1 MKKEMLINVLQPEEC
16 RIAIVEDGVLEE
28 LYVERTSH
36 ESYTGNIYQ
45 GKIVNLEPAIQA
57 AFVDFSVGR
66 NGFLH
71 VSDVEAQYFDRNA
84 EERGEP
90 DPRPRDRDRPRANR
104 RDRDRG
110 RSRDDR
116 GRSAPA
122 SDRGPGASAP
132 ASFGYEERTRD
143 RGRDE
148 LRDRPREIDPAADAP
163 APAPPPLGET
173 PDEWGTGEPRPGRD
187 FVVDDAPPGSTPPD
201 APWFEEL
208 PPDRGRERRRDRD
221 RPDRGRERERPD
233 LSIRGR
239 RDRSEPPVRRFGEGL
254 VEPADVEPERPQRA
268 AAPAQPAHPAEEAAP
283 RAAQERPV
291 PPEAAWPVGA
301 EVFWNQEEPLPR
313 QRDVDLGTAM
323 PPELETGRTQFAR
336 ELFGEREDQPLEPFE
351 ADLPLSRTRRA
362 RLPREAGEDSGSRP
376 EQPDVSANVPPV
388 YGPSERR
395 ADTVG
400 DEATE
405 RARGREPRRG
415 RGRGRAPSRPERRVP
430 APPPGG
436 PGSSPLEG
444 PRDAGPEEAKD
455 LPELDLDRPA
465 GDSPRRRGRAA
476 IRSRGGDWEGRR
488 DVRSAPEG
496 GSGRPARGLTAP
508 DEPEPAGGTTGAPG
522 RRGESERRHSQGISE
537 QAREHDRDRDRA
549 PRPHGRAGEPG
560 YVPRRER
567 QRAGDSAFGGGLF
580 SPGGEWP
587 EREVE
592 ADRSGPGDSG
602 GPDVGDYDESGLPDR
617 TGSSAT
623 SPARSDPR
631 RRRRRRGRRGERESD
646 RGRAAPAARDQS
658 GGHYPE
664 LLSEEEPGRREERG
678 RARGDSTPDDLADL
692 DLEDVGGHGRERL
705 EDDDFRRNERIERP
719 AGSLKEEIDVE
730 LEQEIRREIEEIEEL
745 EREMGLRGPA
755 DARAKRGDEPPRGG
769 GFSRGR
775 GLAKPPI
782 QEIFRRGDEVLV
794 QVIKE
799 SIGTKGPTLSTY
811 ISIPGRYLVLMPGL
825 NRVGVS
831 RKIVDEGQRRKLRE
845 IMHELNPPKGLG
857 FIVRTA
863 GLERTKRELARDL
876 AYLLRLWKV
885 ILRRIKKSKAPTPI
899 YQESDMIIRTIRDIF
914 NSEIDTIWIDEPSA
928 FERAQD
934 FLRVVMP
941 RFVNRL
947 KLYDEKVP
955 LFHKYGI
962 EDEIARIQRRHVPL
976 PEGGSIVID
985 QTEAL
990 VAIDVNSGNFRVED
1004 DAERTA
1010 YEMNLRAAKEIARQL
1025 RLRDLG
1031 GVIVNDFI
1039 DMREERHRRGV
1050 ERALRDAIKRDR
1062 ARTKI
1067 LRMSAFGLIEMTR
1080 QRIRPSLKRSI
1091 YEDCPHCGG
1100 AGVAKTA
1107 ESMAID
1113 VMRLLALASHREEIR
1128 RILISVNSNVAT
1140 YLNNR
1145 KRKEVAR
1152 FESEC
1157 NMAIQIGFLENAPA
1171 EYLKIECS
1179 DANGNEVRLHPMS
1192 PAGQRRGH

>member
-36 ESYTGNIYQ
+36 ESYTGNIYK

-71 VSDVEAQYFDRNA
+71 VSDVEPQYF
-84 EERGEP
+84 ERDPGPYDASGPPPRERERKR
-90 DPRPRDRDRPRANR
+90 DPRRDRDRPR
-104 RDRDRG
+104 G
-110 RSRDDR
+110 RDDR
-116 GRSAPA
+116 RRSPAPEPI
-122 SDRGPGASAP
+122 DPLTEGPAP
-132 ASFGYEERTRD
+132 PPPRFEERPRDRPPNRD
-143 RGRDE
+143 RGRD
-148 LRDRPREIDPAADAP
+148 
-163 APAPPPLGET
+163 
-173 PDEWGTGEPRPGRD
+173 
-187 FVVDDAPPGSTPPD
+187 
-201 APWFEEL
+201 
-208 PPDRGRERRRDRD
+208 
-221 RPDRGRERERPD
+221 RERPD
-233 LSIRGR
+233 QSVKGR
-239 RDRSEPPVRRFGEGL
+239 RDRSERPRRFGEGL
-254 VEPADVEPERPQRA
+254 VDPADFPVEEPLDLEPPPAHTHLPFEDEPPLASQPSVDLSAPPEVEQEPAGWRQDALWPSSAEPDLGHPPQADVEPEPSSDAPDPAAGWTITRQPEPFDPDLPPSRTERSRA
-268 AAPAQPAHPAEEAAP
+268 PGAPP
-283 RAAQERPV
+283 RRGETEGRERTRHRV
-291 PPEAAWPVGA
+291 PPA
-301 EVFWNQEEPLPR
+301 L
-313 QRDVDLGTAM
+313 
-323 PPELETGRTQFAR
+323 PPELEEWEQAAGRSTAPEPEMRAGRDPRTGRPRQAPPGRPRQWAGEAEGLGSPDVRKGAR
-336 ELFGEREDQPLEPFE
+336 PEEVTGEPDQGDLGDP
-351 ADLPLSRTRRA
+351 DLP
-362 RLPREAGEDSGSRP
+362 PRP
-376 EQPDVSANVPPV
+376 
-388 YGPSERR
+388 
-395 ADTVG
+395 
-400 DEATE
+400 
-405 RARGREPRRG
+405 RG
-415 RGRGRAPSRPERRVP
+415 
-430 APPPGG
+430 
-436 PGSSPLEG
+436 
-444 PRDAGPEEAKD
+444 
-455 LPELDLDRPA
+455 
-465 GDSPRRRGRAA
+465 GRAA
-476 IRSRGGDWEGRR
+476 IRSRGGNWDRGREPAPPPDVDVERTARPPRAPDEFEPDAGPGGSVDRPAEPERRRPPRSVEGRR
-488 DVRSAPEG
+488 
-496 GSGRPARGLTAP
+496 GR
-508 DEPEPAGGTTGAPG
+508 
-522 RRGESERRHSQGISE
+522 
-537 QAREHDRDRDRA
+537 DRDRDRERE
-549 PRPHGRAGEPG
+549 PRGPHGRAGEPG

-567 QRAGDSAFGGGLF
+567 QRSPEPEFGAELF
-580 SPGGEWP
+580 PPASDW
-587 EREVE
+587 
-592 ADRSGPGDSG
+592 
-602 GPDVGDYDESGLPDR
+602 PDR
-617 TGSSAT
+617 ELEPELPPEAEPHAPGFEEQSDLGFLGDAGPSEA
-623 SPARSDPR
+623 ARPEGR
-631 RRRRRRGRRGERESD
+631 RRRRRRGRRRDRERELPKRESTASPTDDLDSD
-646 RGRAAPAARDQS
+646 IEDLTADVEPERAYNRGRAPAGEPLD
-658 GGHYPE
+658 E
-664 LLSEEEPGRREERG
+664 LEFDLDEL
-678 RARGDSTPDDLADL
+678 GDSVHEPLDEDDLAGD
-692 DLEDVGGHGRERL
+692 EIAVQP
-705 EDDDFRRNERIERP
+705 RRV
-719 AGSLKEEIDVE
+719 ADEEIDAE

-745 EREMGLRGPA
+745 EREIGLRGP
-755 DARAKRGDEPPRGG
+755 DEDRPRRADEPARGG
-769 GFSRGR
+769 RFTRGR
-775 GLAKPPI
+775 GPAKPPI

-831 RKIVDEGQRRKLRE
+831 RKIIDEGQRRKLRE

-962 EDEIARIQRRHVPL
+962 EDEIAKIQRRHVPL

-1010 YEMNLRAAKEIARQL
+1010 FEMNLRAAKEIARQL

-1050 ERALRDAIKRDR
+1050 ERALREAIKRDR
-1062 ARTKI
+1062 ARTKV

-1091 YEDCPHCGG
+1091 YEDCTHCSG

-1113 VMRLLALASHREEIR
+1113 VMRLLALATHREEIR
-1128 RILISVNSNVAT
+1128 KISVSVNPNVAS
-1140 YLNNR
+1140 YLSNR
-1145 KRKEVAR
+1145 KRKEISRLEA
-1152 FESEC
+1152 EC
-1157 NMAIQIGFLENAPA
+1157 NMNVQIGFQENAPA
-1171 EYLKIECS
+1171 ELLKIECF
-1179 DANGNEVRLHPMS
+1179 DANGNEVRLFPP
-1192 PAGQRRGH
+1192 PAPSHRRGH